1 MRIESSANLLTVLSP
16 EVDGIPPPGNLLA
29 RRVSQDP
36 ECRKDGIDP
45 PDRIRVLHLPSEE
58 LGSRWCLAVLLVPTL
73 VSSLIEYRDS
83 PDLAKMAGVVIW
95 VGGLNLV
102 IQAEDF
108 WYEPDPF
115 IEFVRLSVQTFA
127 RMKSRDGATAN
138 TRTA

>member
-1 MRIESSANLLTVLSP
+1 
-16 EVDGIPPPGNLLA
+16 
-29 RRVSQDP
+29 
-36 ECRKDGIDP
+36 
-45 PDRIRVLHLPSEE
+45 
-58 LGSRWCLAVLLVPTL
+58 
-73 VSSLIEYRDS
+73 
-83 PDLAKMAGVVIW
+83 MAGVVIW